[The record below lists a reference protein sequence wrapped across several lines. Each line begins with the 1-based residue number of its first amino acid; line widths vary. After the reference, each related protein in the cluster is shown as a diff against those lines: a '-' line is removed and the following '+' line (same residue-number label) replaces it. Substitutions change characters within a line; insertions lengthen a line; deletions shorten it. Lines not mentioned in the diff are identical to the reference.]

1 MTVYVFVDTDTG
13 LEAAYDTA
21 TDSPEKV
28 LHDLNFDQAADS
40 IKDTIRNIV
49 RHVRDGRDDRILDD
63 LHWLSFE
70 VYDQE
75 HPEALY
81 DPTFA
86 PR

>member
-13 LEAAYDTA
+13 LEAAYNTE
-21 TDSPEKV
+21 TDSPDKV
-28 LHDLNFDQAADS
+28 LHDLDFDQAADS

-63 LHWLSFE
+63 LHWLNFE

-75 HPEALY
+75 HPEDLY
-81 DPTFA
+81 CFDE
-86 PR
+86 R